1 MKARFKGG
9 FMKILLW
16 EIHLEPNRLAKI
28 QWFLFK
34 VFGIKQKK
42 NPCGHT
48 KHARGYYCH
57 QPYKFKYCDVINED
71 KKHEVV
77 CKCCGHTR
85 MSSSHYID
93 PNNDDNWLGEW

>member
-1 MKARFKGG
+1 
-9 FMKILLW
+9 MKILLW
-16 EIHLEPNRLAKI
+16 ETHLEPNRLAKI

-48 KHARGYYCH
+48 KHTRGYYCH
-57 QPYKFKYCDVINED
+57 QPYKFKYCDVINENMR
-71 KKHEVV
+71 HEVV